1 MLANCHCNHIKAFQ
15 HQGGFCPIRQVVQFY
30 GYAWQRLIL
39 AIQAN
44 LLLYDHDINL
54 PGQKGQEITISN
66 QFCPPLFSQMLQ
78 KLTESC
84 IICILKI
91 NSWDK
96 RNECAVFPINNDFNF
111 VIWYTLND
119 YACIKTIVKTGVWMY
134 PCVHRKI
141 STSVDPKS
149 LLYWRRY
156 VT

>member
-1 MLANCHCNHIKAFQ
+1 MTSCAILRLCLAKADTGNSGKSLTVWPWHKFARPKRPRNNNFQ
-15 HQGGFCPIRQVVQFY
+15 SILSSIVQ
-30 GYAWQRLIL
+30 
-39 AIQAN
+39 
-44 LLLYDHDINL
+44 
-54 PGQKGQEITISN
+54 SN
-66 QFCPPLFSQMLQ
+66 AE

-84 IICILKI
+84 NICIRKI
-91 NSWDK
+91 NNWDK